1 LIESK
6 QSNLADVN
14 QSGYVTPREQRAR
27 ETQQRKEDQARRAR
41 EREEISAEIGA
52 PERERQRQ
60 RAERM
65 TEREQAAGLKGTT
78 SWRDVG
84 GTSANDKAAAENAKG
99 TEAEL
104 KEQTKILTTI
114 KEEIQKNP

>member
-1 LIESK
+1 
-6 QSNLADVN
+6 
-14 QSGYVTPREQRAR
+14 
-27 ETQQRKEDQARRAR
+27 
-41 EREEISAEIGA
+41 
-52 PERERQRQ
+52 
-60 RAERM
+60 M
-65 TEREQAAGLKGTT
+65 TERERAAGLEGTT
-78 SWRDVG
+78 AGRDVG